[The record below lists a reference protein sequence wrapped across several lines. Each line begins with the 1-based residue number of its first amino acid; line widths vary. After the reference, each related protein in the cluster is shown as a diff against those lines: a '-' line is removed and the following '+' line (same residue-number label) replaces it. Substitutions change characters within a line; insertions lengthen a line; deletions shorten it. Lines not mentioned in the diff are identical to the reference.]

1 MDPAEPVKDP
11 AGASGAEDYRM
22 LLTVI
27 AGISLGVAATAL
39 PALIEGP
46 FHSWLYAAKVVMWF
60 TGVAAG
66 VLEYLAVSFGSR
78 LYLVRVEVFA
88 TVSLALVFLA
98 QAGLF
103 VVLTLDREDL
113 LARRWF
119 ALFAIFCAIAGLEA
133 NHGRRMFLRHAGD
146 RFAPEV
152 VAAYARSLRTV
163 VMLILGAGVVAL
175 LITVLA
181 GGAPSWLVFL
191 FACLAFAAV
200 VAANIQQER
209 TRNTLATYGVLPQM

>member
-1 MDPAEPVKDP
+1 MRAP
-11 AGASGAEDYRM
+11 ASGADDYRM

-27 AGISLGVAATAL
+27 AGISLGVAATTL
-39 PALIEGP
+39 PVLIQGP
-46 FHSWLYAAKVVMWF
+46 YFDWLYAAKVVMWF

-88 TVSLALVFLA
+88 TSSLALVFIS

-103 VVLTLDREDL
+103 IVLQLRGPL
-113 LARRWF
+113 VPHWF
-119 ALFAIFCAIAGLEA
+119 AVFAIFCAIAGLEA
-133 NHGRRMFLRHAGD
+133 NHGRRMVLRHAGD

-163 VMLILGAGVVAL
+163 VLLILGAGVVAL

-181 GGAPSWLVFL
+181 GGAPSWLVFV

-200 VAANIQQER
+200 AAANIQQER